1 VSTLPVRARRAV
13 RHRTAARGTSPSWRD
28 RAVALREQAAFKDRA
43 VALREHAALKDR
55 AVALREQAALKDRAV
70 ALREQAAL
78 KDRAVALRDR
88 ASLERVAVWRR
99 SADDADTGASG
110 DDAPIDVASL
120 TAASLEELE
129 LSAAAPPLPEG
140 SRTADLDGP
149 VHYVEHATAGDVDGP
164 PVVCVHGLGGSHANW
179 HDLGPLLARRH
190 RVFALDLAGHGR
202 TPRGGRSAAVRANRE
217 LLDRFLREV
226 VGEPAV
232 LVGNSMG
239 GTISLLQAAA
249 RPDSVTDLV
258 LIGPAAPRVRT
269 ELPDLAVARQAALFA
284 VPGVAEKVLA
294 RRRERLGA
302 EGWVREQMTLTTA
315 DITRVSAEMRQV
327 AVDLVASRAAGP
339 DTEAAFLEAA
349 RSLVAL
355 LARGTRYREMVADVP
370 GRALV
375 LHGELDRLV
384 PLSCSQALVEQR
396 PDWRLEVLDGVGHV
410 PQIELPERTADL
422 VLDWLWR
429 DRSADPAWP
438 IPIPEQAGTD
448 PTAQDPTTTAGG
460 AA

>member
-1 VSTLPVRARRAV
+1 MDTLSLRARRAV
-13 RHRTAARGTSPSWRD
+13 RHPAAVPRRLSPWRA
-28 RAVALREQAAFKDRA
+28 RAA
-43 VALREHAALKDR
+43 
-55 AVALREQAALKDRAV
+55 ALREQAALGERAA

-78 KDRAVALRDR
+78 RERAIALRER
-88 ASLERVAVWRR
+88 APLERLAAWRR
-99 SADDADTGASG
+99 GGRGGSATG
-110 DDAPIDVASL
+110 DAPIDVDGL
-120 TAASLEELE
+120 TEGSLEEIE
-129 LSAAAPPLPEG
+129 LTLVAPELPEG

-149 VHYVEHATAGDVDGP
+149 VHYVVHEPDGDGPPGP

-202 TPRGGRSAAVRANRE
+202 TPRAGRSAAVKANRQ
-217 LLDRFLREV
+217 LLHRFLTEV
-226 VGEPAV
+226 VGGPAV

-239 GTISLLQAAA
+239 GTIAVLEAAA
-249 RPDSVTDLV
+249 HPEQVVDLV

-302 EGWVREQMTLTTA
+302 EGWVREQMSLTTA
-315 DITRVSAEMRQV
+315 DVTRVSAEMRRV
-327 AVDLVASRAAGP
+327 AVELVASRAAGP
-339 DTEAAFLEAA
+339 DAEAAFLEAA

-355 LARGTRYREMVADVP
+355 LARGGAYREHVAAVRQ
-370 GRALV
+370 RALV

-384 PLSCSQALVEQR
+384 PVSCSQMLVRQR

-410 PQIELPERTADL
+410 PQIETPRRTAEL
-422 VLDWLWR
+422 VLDWLGR
-429 DRSADPAWP
+429 ERPAEPLPVPRSDPF
-438 IPIPEQAGTD
+438 
-448 PTAQDPTTTAGG
+448 AGG